1 MSASSSAHRG
11 SGLPLGPGGRSADII
26 SVLDSRRSPGASSTP
41 VRVRL
46 AFPASFTPNDVL
58 NGAWW
63 PRTRDP
69 AAELPA
75 LVAAVASRLGVV
87 RRIALNA
94 DPWDF
99 WPRQLVIVGGSR
111 VRLDWCAGGAHT
123 VRLTGGDGSHLD
135 LLAIPFDTAMVLALT
150 CLARAARDVSHKTG
164 GVSVGPA
171 PRPHLV
177 RPANGFR

>member
-1 MSASSSAHRG
+1 
-11 SGLPLGPGGRSADII
+11 
-26 SVLDSRRSPGASSTP
+26 
-41 VRVRL
+41 VRL
-46 AFPASFTPNDVL
+46 AFPASFTSDDVL

-75 LVAAVASRLGVV
+75 LIAAVANRLGVV
-87 RRIALNA
+87 RRIAMNA
-94 DPWDF
+94 DAWNF
-99 WPRQLVIVGGSR
+99 WPRQLVIIGGSR

-123 VRLTGGDGSHLD
+123 VRVTGSDGSHLD
-135 LLAIPFDTAMVLALT
+135 LLAIPVDTATVLALT
-150 CLARAARDVSHKTG
+150 CLARAAREVSRNTG
-164 GVSVGPA
+164 GRSVGPP